1 MSVPNRTELWQTLE
15 LIDYSKLIS
24 HTPLPRSSWEAQL
37 LKILDIHLEI
47 VPFIIRKLII
57 LWYFYLLHNF
67 STMSVLLVI
76 KYFKLWKKNQL
87 KDKNNGTLIRNN
99 LANNIILI
107 LIFGY
112 TIYKVIN
119 ATCILYPFFSFYKSA
134 IHLPTRTIVRHCF
147 RCVFYTLDSWKMDN
161 INKIKK

>member
-1 MSVPNRTELWQTLE
+1 M
-15 LIDYSKLIS
+15 
-24 HTPLPRSSWEAQL
+24 
-37 LKILDIHLEI
+37 
-47 VPFIIRKLII
+47 
-57 LWYFYLLHNF
+57 
-67 STMSVLLVI
+67 
-76 KYFKLWKKNQL
+76 KNQL

-134 IHLPTRTIVRHCF
+134 IHLPPRTIVRHCF
-147 RCVFYTLDSWKMDN
+147 RCVFYTLDS
-161 INKIKK
+161 